1 MAVARDPTV
10 ETLVVRISMRVQ
22 HRGDAAGGRS
32 SWRRRTDRGWAP
44 AKIDNAADQGTR
56 AGAQVA
62 PAAGRGPLRL
72 GGGSGPM
79 PARMNRSCYSRIL
92 RRTYSAPDI
101 IERILDGRPPF
112 GLPQLLRIFPRVR
125 EAAAEACRAQL
136 RSDAGGFHTA
146 RRRLRGWPASPVKR
160 VGAAP
165 SACSASLCRSSRLDP
180 GVRCRRN
187 PLT

>member
-10 ETLVVRISMRVQ
+10 ETLVVRIPMRVQ

-44 AKIDNAADQGTR
+44 AKIDNAADQCAR

-79 PARMNRSCYSRIL
+79 PERMNRSCYP
-92 RRTYSAPDI
+92 APLPNITRPLDI

-112 GLPQLLRIFPRVR
+112 GLPQLLRDFPSSERGSGRSLPGAVTQR
-125 EAAAEACRAQL
+125 CRWIPH
-136 RSDAGGFHTA
+136 S
-146 RRRLRGWPASPVKR
+146 RRRLRGWFASPVKR

-180 GVRCRRN
+180 GGRCRRIR
-187 PLT
+187 